1 MKSLKYRRKI
11 RRHASFQDE
20 KLSIPDEKIDE
31 KSSCLNTLH
40 QVRINPFNRFN
51 IYLTDFL
58 VDEVNI
64 IL

>member
-11 RRHASFQDE
+11 RRNVPFQDE
-20 KLSIPDEKIDE
+20 KLSIADEQMDK
-31 KSSCLNTLH
+31 KNSCLNTLH

-51 IYLTDFL
+51 NSLTDFL
-58 VDEVNI
+58 VGEVNI